1 MKTTLLFIFIYL
13 SLELFT
19 SQSKSALYAQTFFVN
34 ERFYTSL
41 YSGDVIINTLRNG
54 SAEIGHSLWLNRK
67 NGNVKAKYFA
77 HTENG
82 KSVSERFNQWKT
94 GRKIILYCSGAYT
107 TSGDLPEGLTIDN
120 GNLVNRNI
128 NGTTD
133 ALVVVEA
140 VGGIR
145 IADMDRN
152 DCISLQSINR
162 SVNPR
167 FSSSERQIFINWA
180 ARQKAT
186 VFQTNLLYY
195 DDTRKFGDVSDK
207 AERRILVVGIKSDN
221 SVVHILFNIEPSVSL
236 TEISEALFN
245 YLRYDKEINVVG
257 MINLDPG
264 ARDIF
269 QAYNSN
275 GLPYSDINGTVS
287 LSKASNLLVYYYQ

>member
-1 MKTTLLFIFIYL
+1 MKTTLLFTLMYL
-13 SLELFT
+13 LSGLLINHNNT
-19 SQSKSALYAQTFFVN
+19 KLHAQTFKIN
-34 ERFYTSL
+34 ERFYTSV
-41 YSGDVIINTLRNG
+41 YSGDVTINTLRNG
-54 SAEIGHSLWLNRK
+54 STEIGHSIWLSRK

-77 HTENG
+77 YKENG
-82 KSVSERFNQWKT
+82 KSVSERFNQWKS
-94 GRKIILYCSGAYT
+94 GRKIISYCSGAYT
-107 TSGDLPEGLTIDN
+107 TSGDLPEGLTIDA

-145 IADMDRN
+145 IADLDRD
-152 DCISLQSINR
+152 DCISLRSINK

-167 FSSSERQIFINWA
+167 SNSSERQVLINWA

-207 AERRILVVGIKSDN
+207 AERRILVIGIKSDN
-221 SVVHILFNIEPSVSL
+221 SVVHILFNIVPSVSL
-236 TEISEALFN
+236 TAVSEGLFK
-245 YLRYDKEINVVG
+245 YLRYDKDINVIG

-264 ARDIF
+264 ARNIF

-275 GLPYSDINGTVS
+275 GSPYSNINGPVS
-287 LSKASNLLVYYYQ
+287 LSRASNLLVYYYQ